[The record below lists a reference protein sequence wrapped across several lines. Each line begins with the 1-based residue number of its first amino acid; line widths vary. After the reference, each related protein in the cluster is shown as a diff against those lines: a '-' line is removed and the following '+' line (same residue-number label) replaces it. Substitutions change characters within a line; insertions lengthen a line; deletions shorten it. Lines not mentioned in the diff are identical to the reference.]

1 MTVKNNTVYKMRR
14 ALIACVAAGVVMAC
28 SSDGEDTVF
37 EGDRISVLSYESQLR
52 VDPRLAGEPVRLLPP
67 FLNSQWNN
75 PGGFATHVAYH
86 LDLSG
91 LTESFRVDMVA
102 GNVADRRLKSP
113 PVVGGGKVFAMGSN
127 LEVSAV
133 DGQTGAALWT
143 TSVAAT
149 YREKNFGLTRFLGRS
164 DVPADIDDGFGGGV
178 AYEKGRVFVTT
189 GFGEILALSA
199 ETGEIIWRVKNTV
212 PFSNAP
218 TIRKGNLFVVSQDSR
233 LQVLS
238 TEDGRRLWEFL
249 AITEQASI
257 LASSS
262 PAVSDQMVVAGFSSG
277 EVASL
282 SIVNGTAIWN
292 DSLSSRATQV
302 TPLSELNAIVGRPVI
317 DRDRVF
323 VTSHGGRTAAIDVR
337 TGERIWTADVG
348 SIETPWVI
356 GDFVLVMSLDGDLV
370 CLSREQGR
378 VRWVASLGG
387 YEDPEARDERIRWA
401 GPVLAGGRALLASSD
416 GRLASVDPTNGE
428 ITEIIDLEEAV
439 SVAPIVANRTLYI
452 LTDEGSL
459 IALR

>member
-1 MTVKNNTVYKMRR
+1 
-14 ALIACVAAGVVMAC
+14 
-28 SSDGEDTVF
+28 
-37 EGDRISVLSYESQLR
+37 
-52 VDPRLAGEPVRLLPP
+52 
-67 FLNSQWNN
+67 
-75 PGGFATHVAYH
+75 
-86 LDLSG
+86 
-91 LTESFRVDMVA
+91 
-102 GNVADRRLKSP
+102 
-113 PVVGGGKVFAMGSN
+113 
-127 LEVSAV
+127 
-133 DGQTGAALWT
+133 
-143 TSVAAT
+143 
-149 YREKNFGLTRFLGRS
+149 
-164 DVPADIDDGFGGGV
+164 
-178 AYEKGRVFVTT
+178 
-189 GFGEILALSA
+189 
-199 ETGEIIWRVKNTV
+199 
-212 PFSNAP
+212 
-218 TIRKGNLFVVSQDSR
+218 
-233 LQVLS
+233 
-238 TEDGRRLWEFL
+238 
-249 AITEQASI
+249 
-257 LASSS
+257 
-262 PAVSDQMVVAGFSSG
+262 MVVAGFSSG